1 MTASLIGDG
10 IFLVSLAWQV
20 YELSNTPTALSIVGI
35 AITVPQ
41 IIFLL
46 LGGVVSDRFDRR
58 RVLQA
63 CMAAESLAA
72 LALAIGSYTGQI
84 GVQAIFGLVMVV
96 GAARA
101 FQMPAMQ
108 ALYSSD

>member
-35 AITVPQ
+35 AMTVPQ

-58 RVLQA
+58 TRDDRRGCAPHGERCDPRGPV
-63 CMAAESLAA
+63 
-72 LALAIGSYTGQI
+72 
-84 GVQAIFGLVMVV
+84 
-96 GAARA
+96 ARRA
-101 FQMPAMQ
+101 
-108 ALYSSD
+108 SSSCGTS